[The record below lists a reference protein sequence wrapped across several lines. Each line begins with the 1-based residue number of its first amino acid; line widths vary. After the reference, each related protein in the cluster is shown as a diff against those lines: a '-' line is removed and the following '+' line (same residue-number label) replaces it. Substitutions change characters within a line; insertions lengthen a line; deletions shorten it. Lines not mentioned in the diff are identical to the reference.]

1 MFSCAA
7 GETKGQGRGGWGF
20 AVAGVGEGGGGQ
32 SGRLVGKVLLHV
44 SERSESVEKQR
55 SIDNTAP
62 YKNAQSFKYR
72 WIRGLPI
79 YFIVIGLYV

>member
-7 GETKGQGRGGWGF
+7 GATKGQGRGVGGLRWREWGS
-20 AVAGVGEGGGGQ
+20 GVGGQ
-32 SGRLVGKVLLHV
+32 RGRLVGKVLLHV

-55 SIDNTAP
+55 SIDNIAP

-79 YFIVIGLYV
+79 YFRVIGMYV